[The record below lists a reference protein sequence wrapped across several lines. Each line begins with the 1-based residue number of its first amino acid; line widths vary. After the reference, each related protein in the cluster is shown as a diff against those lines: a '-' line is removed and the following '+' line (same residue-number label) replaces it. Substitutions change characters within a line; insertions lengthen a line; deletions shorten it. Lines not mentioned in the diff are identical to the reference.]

1 MKRKNMLLS
10 ILLTALL
17 TVGLLTGFVSPAP
30 VEEAREQLSQLS
42 DFIPANVPG
51 FTGAVL
57 VAQGENILFADAF
70 GMADPERGIETTV
83 DTTFLIASISKSV
96 TGAAILILE
105 SEGKISRSDTL
116 DMFFTG
122 HDDLAYVTI
131 DHLLSMRG
139 GFDLFSPRDVLGN
152 INFTDLDNL
161 ADFSYGFLIYTIA
174 SELAGETETIMDAVL
189 SLTPEVIEAHIIAN
203 WDGRTPRSFASSN
216 ADTYLLA
223 RIVSRASEMPFE
235 DFVMSRIF
243 ESAGMTRSGF
253 GGAHVEAVPSNEP
266 FIVDGVDLNNAM
278 NWPFSIAYGT
288 GGFSSTVGDLNLF
301 LDAYFGGRLFPEHML
316 DTIYNTTYNFGWS
329 FITNRI
335 FRKGGY
341 VGGLSSFVMYE
352 RSSSTRIIFITT
364 TPYDVRV
371 GRIVP
376 EITRILWGM

>member
-1 MKRKNMLLS
+1 MRRKNMLLS

-17 TVGLLTGFVSPAP
+17 TVGLLAGFVSPAP

-57 VAQGENILFADAF
+57 VAQGENILFAEAF
-70 GMADPERGIETTV
+70 GMADPENGIETTV
-83 DTTFLIASISKSV
+83 DTTFLIGSVSKSI

-122 HDDLAYVTI
+122 HDNLAYVTI
-131 DHLLSMRG
+131 DDLLTMRG
-139 GFDLFSPRDVLGN
+139 GFGCHGDSLISSFYEPVLAEEMSVEEALEK
-152 INFTDLDNL
+152 F
-161 ADFSYGFLIYTIA
+161 IA
-174 SELAGETETIMDAVL
+174 
-189 SLTPEVIEAHIIAN
+189 LTPLDVEAHIIAN
-203 WDGRTPRSFASSN
+203 WEGQALRNFAYANS
-216 ADTYLLA
+216 DTYLLA
-223 RIVSRASEMPFE
+223 RIVSRVSEMPFE

-243 ESAGMTRSGF
+243 EPAGMTRSGF
-253 GGAHVEAVPSNEP
+253 GGAHVEAVPLFEP
-266 FIVDGVDLNNAM
+266 YIIDGVNLNNAM

-301 LDAYFGGRLFPEHML
+301 LDAYFGGRLFPEYML
-316 DTIYNTTYNFGWS
+316 DTIYNTAYNFGWF

-335 FRKGGY
+335 FRHPGY
-341 VGGLSSFVMYE
+341 VAGSFTTVMYE
-352 RSSSTRIIFITT
+352 RSSSTRIILMTT
-364 TPYDVRV
+364 TPDVRI
-371 GRIVP
+371 GRIAP